1 MKLEHLRHGSIATI
15 VFRLPA
21 GGEPVPMEPGAEVEL
36 LFPVSGTTILKA
48 GNWICGVAAARP
60 EDEEAL
66 EQLRAQ
72 AFPRLA
78 WMASGE
84 KDGTLTLQVHTFLHA
99 VAMPDCDFGIDEEIL
114 GDLQR
119 TSRQLRSIGRAIDWM
134 TEQFLVPGSGGG
146 HAFLSVDPKAGP
158 GTWQLF
164 GRTALATL
172 HLTRLD
178 GEREVLRVVG
188 IKRPKQLAQVPLAL
202 MSGALRFTDVTV
214 AGRLRTVAAAEMS
227 KLAVSGASLMDLWKR
242 YADLENDALLE
253 RAQSAGIL
261 SYDFAES
268 LPDNRYRFTL
278 SQANSNETIEAFRA
292 ALDDGGQVIEAA
304 LMAPDVLTAG
314 ACWES
319 ARSAERRAPGS
330 LFAGE
335 IKDSRRERRLTLVPR
350 EGDQPAPPEKG
361 VLFLSL
367 TGDQARIDR
376 RKRAFDLIA
385 EARCPMPQLGLLIE
399 GRPVPSRQ
407 AGTEAG
413 IPEAVKRKVYRD
425 EEPTQAQRRAIEVAL
440 NTPDIALIQGPPGT
454 GKTTV
459 IVALVECLQRMWG
472 GQEGLQG
479 RLLLSGFQH
488 DAVENAIRKMSVNGL
503 PPLKFGGRGGG
514 EASRANEIQVDLW
527 AQGRAETIREGQPE
541 LGEDASPQEIETL
554 IQSYMQAPGTL
565 DEAGRTLSGLAG
577 RLRAQLP
584 AALSAAMLDL
594 GRQLADK
601 SQAARAGDP
610 ARARRLRLV
619 RALRYEA
626 VTFGDDGP
634 RNALDLHEQLKDSG
648 LASAAELSLL
658 EQAALWRGADA
669 PPFLQEL
676 RKLQRRLLLALTPS
690 AHVHDALPQVRS
702 DVLDLLAEARDAL
715 ARSRKRD
722 GADDAVRAFLQ
733 TLEDDPESV
742 RAAVL
747 SYTSVYAAT
756 CQQSARHDLLDL
768 RPVGGYDTVVVDEAA
783 RADPLDLLVPLAQAR
798 RRIVL
803 VGDHRQLP
811 HIVDRKLAR
820 ELEQATS
827 LPGAPDSL
835 DSTLLEKSLFET
847 LFTELRERQAR
858 DNIPRVVTLDKQFRM
873 HPALGEFVSAEFYE
887 PHGEAFES
895 PTPASRF
902 AHELPRY
909 PGPAAWL
916 RVPIAGGK
924 EAGRKTKSRACEAR
938 AVVRELKKLMD
949 SEAGKALTF
958 GVITFYSA
966 QVALIQEALVDNG
979 MVELDEDGKPEV
991 VDPYR
996 ELKKPNGKLVERLR
1010 FGTVDAFQGMEFDVV
1025 FVSMVRSNTLP
1036 GGGQLAWRGKYGHLM
1051 SPNRLCVA
1059 MSRQQRLLIIAGD
1072 DAMLRGHDA
1081 ELAIGPLV
1089 RFHRMSEVIDA
1100 DPV

>member
-1 MKLEHLRHGSIATI
+1 MKLEHLPHGSVAAI

-21 GGEPVPMEPGAEVEL
+21 GGVPVPLAPGDEVEL
-36 LFPVSGTTILKA
+36 LFPVPGTTILKA
-48 GNWICGVAAARP
+48 GDWICGVAGARP

-78 WMASGE
+78 WVASNGN
-84 KDGTLTLQVHTFLHA
+84 DGTLTLQVHTFLHA
-99 VAMPDCDFGIDEEIL
+99 VAMPDCDFGVDDEIL
-114 GDLQR
+114 SDLQR
-119 TSRQLRSIGRAIDWM
+119 SMRQLRSIGRAIDWM
-134 TEQFLVPGSGGG
+134 TEQFLVPGNGAV
-146 HAFLSVDPKAGP
+146 HAFLSVDPKAEP

-164 GRTALATL
+164 GRSAIATL
-172 HLTRLD
+172 RLARID
-178 GEREVLRVVG
+178 EQRDVLRVVG
-188 IKRPKQLAQVPLAL
+188 IKRPKQLARVPLAL
-202 MSGALRFTDVTV
+202 MSGTLRFADVSV
-214 AGRLRTVAAAEMS
+214 AGRLRTVAAAELS

-242 YADLENDALLE
+242 YADLENEALLE

-278 SQANSNETIEAFRA
+278 SQANSNEKIDAFRA
-292 ALDDGGQVIEAA
+292 ALDEGGQVIEAA
-304 LMAPDVLTAG
+304 LTAPDVLTPG
-314 ACWES
+314 AAWE
-319 ARSAERRAPGS
+319 AAQGAERRMQGS

-335 IKDSRRERRLTLVPR
+335 VKDSRRERRLTLAPR
-350 EGDQPAPPEKG
+350 AADQAPPPEKG
-361 VLFLSL
+361 MLFLSL

-376 RKRAFDLIA
+376 RKRAFDAIA

-399 GRPVPSRQ
+399 GRPVPSRA

-425 EEPTQAQRRAIEVAL
+425 EEPTLAQRRAIEVAL

-472 GQEGLQG
+472 GREGLQG

-514 EASRANEIQVDLW
+514 EASRATEIQVELW
-527 AQGRAETIREGQPE
+527 AQGRADAIREDRPE
-541 LGEDASPQEIETL
+541 LGEGASPREIETL

-565 DEAGRTLSGLAG
+565 EQAGRILSGLATS
-577 RLRAQLP
+577 LRAQLP
-584 AALSAAMLDL
+584 AALSASMLDL

-601 SQAARAGDP
+601 SQAARGGDP
-610 ARARRLRLV
+610 VRARRLRRV
-619 RALRYEA
+619 RALRCEA
-626 VTFGDDGP
+626 GTFEDDGP
-634 RNALDLHEQLKDSG
+634 QNALDLHEQLKDSG
-648 LASAAELSLL
+648 IATAAELALL
-658 EQAALWRGADA
+658 EEAAMWRSADA
-669 PPFLQEL
+669 PPFLQQMRE
-676 RKLQRRLLLALTPS
+676 LQRRLLLALTPP
-690 AHVHDALPQVRS
+690 ANIYDALPQVRS
-702 DVLDLLAEARDAL
+702 DVLELLAEARDAL

-768 RPVGGYDTVVVDEAA
+768 RPEGGYDTVVVDEAA

-820 ELEQATS
+820 ELEQATKV
-827 LPGAPDSL
+827 PGAVEAL
-835 DSTLLEKSLFET
+835 DPALLEKSLFET
-847 LFTELRERQAR
+847 LFIELRERQAK
-858 DNIPRVVTLDKQFRM
+858 DNIQRVVTLDKQFRM
-873 HPALGEFVSAEFYE
+873 HPALGEFVSTEFYE
-887 PHGEAFES
+887 QHGEAFES
-895 PTPASRF
+895 PTPASKF
-902 AHELPRY
+902 AHGLPRY

-916 RVPIAGGK
+916 RVPIAEGE
-924 EAGRKTKSRACEAR
+924 EAPGQSKSRKCEAR

-949 SEAGKALTF
+949 SEAGKPLTF

-991 VDPYR
+991 LDPYR

-1025 FVSMVRSNTLP
+1025 FVSMVRSNTKR
-1036 GGGQLAWRGKYGHLM
+1036 GGGPLGWRGKYGHLM
-1051 SPNRLCVA
+1051 TPNRMCVA
-1059 MSRQQRLLIIAGD
+1059 MSRQQRLLIVAGD

-1081 ELAIGPLV
+1081 EQAIGPLV
-1089 RFHRMSEVIDA
+1089 RFHRMSEVVDA